1 MKKVKIFIVLAL
13 LCVLIFWLFLV
24 LGGRTASRYLGQSAS
39 QQIEIP
45 EMQAMVG
52 NVNMWFDEANK
63 ATIKDITYCDKDG
76 YYYSVEFR
84 DMSPFEGR
92 IRWVPY
98 EQGSDLIQSRKLS
111 RWGVDVVNLKVPKNF
126 LKMYG
131 VSIVSKGGERVK
143 NLTYYSDDGKILV
156 KEYREGIVDRFLSG
170 YVEVKSDLAITPPPG
185 TECDETYSPKIESKH

>member
-13 LCVLIFWLFLV
+13 LCALTFWLFLEF
-24 LGGRTASRYLGQSAS
+24 GGRTASRYLGQSAS
-39 QQIEIP
+39 QEIEIP

-52 NVNMWFDEANK
+52 NINMWFDEANK
-63 ATIKDITYCDKDG
+63 ATIKDITYCSKDG
-76 YYYSVEFR
+76 YYYSAEFR

-92 IRWVPY
+92 IRWVPF

-126 LKMYG
+126 LRMYG
-131 VSIVSKGGERVK
+131 VSIVAKNGERVK
-143 NLTYYSDDGKILV
+143 NLTYYSEEGKILV

-170 YVEVKSDLAITPPPG
+170 YLEVKSDLAITPPPG
-185 TECDETYSPKIESKH
+185 TECDETYSPKK

>member
-13 LCVLIFWLFLV
+13 LCILTFWLFLEF
-24 LGGRTASRYLGQSAS
+24 GGRTASRYLGQSAS
-39 QQIEIP
+39 QKIEIP
-45 EMQAMVG
+45 GMQAMVG
-52 NVNMWFDEANK
+52 NINMWFDEANK
-63 ATIKDITYCDKDG
+63 ATIKDITYCSKDG
-76 YYYSVEFR
+76 YYYSAEFR

-98 EQGSDLIQSRKLS
+98 QQGSDLIQSRKLS

-126 LKMYG
+126 LRMYG

-143 NLTYYSDDGKILV
+143 NLTYYSKEGKILV

-170 YVEVKSDLAITPPPG
+170 YVEVISDLAITPPPS
-185 TECDETYSPKIESKH
+185 TECSETYSPKT